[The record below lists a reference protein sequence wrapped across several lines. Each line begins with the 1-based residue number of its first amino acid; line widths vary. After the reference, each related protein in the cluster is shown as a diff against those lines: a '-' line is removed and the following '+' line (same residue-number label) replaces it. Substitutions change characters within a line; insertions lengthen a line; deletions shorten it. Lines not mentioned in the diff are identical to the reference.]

1 MRIIKAM
8 EDNYWISS
16 LNLVEQ
22 VFTDHES
29 RDEGQM
35 VRELVPGGLD
45 GIHGQVNYIMYET
58 LR

>member
-1 MRIIKAM
+1 MRMIRAM
-8 EDNYWISS
+8 EETYRIPALD
-16 LNLVEQ
+16 LVEQ
-22 VFTDHES
+22 VFSDHES
-29 RDEGQM
+29 REEGQM